1 MNIIIKCNNI
11 IIDNENPIIEQMF
24 GIIVKCGIKQMF
36 T

>member
-24 GIIVKCGIKQMF
+24 GIIVKCGIKSISA
-36 T
+36 